1 MSDSAIT
8 RDHDAQNVLRG
19 AGSHEQQLRQR
30 CEIASYILA
39 ALALLAILMAHLIP
53 ALLAGLLVYQ
63 LVHALAPRIRL
74 QQLHG
79 KRARL
84 VVVALLAT
92 LVTAGVV
99 GMITAA
105 ALFLSTGSETL
116 TLLLSKM
123 AEILETSRAALP
135 PALVHYLP
143 VNVNEMQAQLVS
155 WLREHADDLQGV
167 GKDAG
172 VTMAHILIGI
182 IIGAMVSLREASN
195 VANLRPL
202 ARVLEERVKRL
213 GNAFSNVVF
222 AQIKIATINA
232 IATGIY
238 LAVVLPLFG
247 IELPLVKT
255 MIALTFVF
263 GLLPVVGNLISNT
276 VIVVVSLSHSVF
288 VAAGSLLYLVV
299 IHKVEYFLNAK
310 IIGTQIR
317 ARPWEILIAMLV
329 MEALFGLSGVIAAA
343 IYYAYLKDELV
354 AKGLL

>member
-1 MSDSAIT
+1 MSDPAET
-8 RDHDAQNVLRG
+8 RDHDEHY
-19 AGSHEQQLRQR
+19 HEQRLRQR
-30 CEIASYILA
+30 CELASYILA
-39 ALALLAILMAHLIP
+39 GLALLVILMAHLVP

-63 LVHALAPRIRL
+63 LVHALAPRIKL
-74 QQLHG
+74 QQLRG

-99 GMITAA
+99 GIITAA
-105 ALFLSTGSETL
+105 ALFFSIGEETL

-143 VNVNEMQAQLVS
+143 VNVDEMQMQLVA
-155 WLREHADDLQGV
+155 WLREHADDLKGV

-172 VTMAHILIGI
+172 ITTAHILIGI
-182 IIGAMVSLREASN
+182 IIGAMVSLREASV

-202 ARVLEERVKRL
+202 ARVLEERVNRL
-213 GNAFSNVVF
+213 GSAFSNVVF

-232 IATGIY
+232 IATGVY
-238 LAVVLPLFG
+238 LAVILPLFG

-263 GLLPVVGNLISNT
+263 GLIPVAGNLMSNT
-276 VIVVVSLSHSVF
+276 VIVVVSLSHSVY

>member
-1 MSDSAIT
+1 MSGVMVN
-8 RDHDAQNVLRG
+8 HNEG
-19 AGSHEQQLRQR
+19 AQLRLR

-39 ALALLAILMAHLIP
+39 GLALLAILMAHLVP
-53 ALLAGLLVYQ
+53 ALLAGLLIYQ
-63 LVHALAPRIRL
+63 LVHALAPHIQL
-74 QQLHG
+74 QQLRG

-84 VVVALLAT
+84 IVVALLAT
-92 LVTAGVV
+92 LVTATVFGII
-99 GMITAA
+99 M
-105 ALFLSTGSETL
+105 ALVLFFSTGEETL
-116 TLLLSKM
+116 TTLLRKM

-135 PALVHYLP
+135 AAMVQYLP
-143 VNVNEMQAQLVS
+143 DNVNDMQRQLVV
-155 WLREHADDLQGV
+155 WLRENANELKGV

-172 VTMAHILIGI
+172 ITAVHILLGI

-195 VANLRPL
+195 QDVLRPL
-202 ARVLEERVKRL
+202 ARALEARVGKL
-213 GNAFSNVVF
+213 GDAFTNVVF
-222 AQIKIATINA
+222 AQVKIATINA

-247 IELPLVKT
+247 IDLPLVKT
-255 MIALTFVF
+255 MIMLTFVF
-263 GLLPVVGNLISNT
+263 GLLPVVGNLMSNT
-276 VIVVVSLSHSVF
+276 VIVVVSLSHSVYI
-288 VAAGSLLYLVV
+288 AGVSLLYLVV

-329 MEALFGLSGVIAAA
+329 MEALFGMSGVVAAA